1 MKTDY
6 RPELDLSKELD
17 DDLANRFQQ
26 MIGILRWALELGRV
40 DIITEVTLLSS
51 HNCSPRAG
59 HLEAAYQVFEYLS
72 HHDTGGKVV
81 FNSIPKEVNE
91 ERFFDANNANWKE
104 VYGDVSEDIPTNMP
118 EPRGEPVG
126 VTMFVDAA
134 FAGDPITRRSHT
146 GVIIF
151 INNAPIYWYSKRQAT
166 VEASTF
172 GSEFVALRVA
182 VEMNDALRYKL
193 QMMGFPIANAS
204 NVMCDNKS
212 VVSNVTKVESTLKKK
227 HLSVAYHKVRESCA
241 KGAIRVAYKS
251 TGMNLADTATKVL
264 PPAAKRAKVGSIV
277 Y

>member
-1 MKTDY
+1 
-6 RPELDLSKELD
+6 
-17 DDLANRFQQ
+17 
-26 MIGILRWALELGRV
+26 
-40 DIITEVTLLSS
+40 
-51 HNCSPRAG
+51 
-59 HLEAAYQVFEYLS
+59 
-72 HHDTGGKVV
+72 
-81 FNSIPKEVNE
+81 
-91 ERFFDANNANWKE
+91 
-104 VYGDVSEDIPTNMP
+104 MP
-118 EPRGEPVG
+118 EPRGKPVG

-193 QMMGFPIANAS
+193 RMMGFPIANAS

-241 KGAIRVAYKS
+241 KGAIRVAYKP
-251 TGMNLADTATKVL
+251 TGLNLADTATKVL
-264 PPAAKRAKVGSIV
+264 PSKAK
-277 Y
+277 